1 MEKVMMKLD
10 GLTCPSCLT
19 KIQKSVETIDG
30 TDDVK
35 VLFNAGKVKFTLDL
49 AKASPDDVQ
58 ANIDGAKKVGING
71 IIFTHID
78 EVRQK
83 ASQLGYLK

>member
-30 TDDVK
+30 TADVK
-35 VLFNAGKVKFTLDL
+35 VLFNAGKVKFTLDS
-49 AKASPDDVQ
+49 AKASPEAVQ
-58 ANIDGAKKVGING
+58 ENIEKM
-71 IIFTHID
+71 
-78 EVRQK
+78 
-83 ASQLGYLK
+83 GYTVEGVKIKEI

>member
-49 AKASPDDVQ
+49 AKASPDD
-58 ANIDGAKKVGING
+58 D
-71 IIFTHID
+71 
-78 EVRQK
+78 
-83 ASQLGYLK
+83 

>member
-49 AKASPDDVQ
+49 AKASPDDVE
-58 ANIDGAKKVGING
+58 ANIEKMGYTVQGIKVKELS
-71 IIFTHID
+71 D
-78 EVRQK
+78 D
-83 ASQLGYLK
+83 

>member
-1 MEKVMMKLD
+1 MEKVVMKLD

-49 AKASPDDVQ
+49 DKASPDGVQ
-58 ANIDGAKKVGING
+58 KKKKKMGYTVQGIKVKELS
-71 IIFTHID
+71 D
-78 EVRQK
+78 D
-83 ASQLGYLK
+83 